1 MKNGIDLTIGQRITY
16 VSAANT
22 LDCKHAELNLS
33 GDVIKSEFDG
43 ELAFRPD
50 PAHHPALCRLG
61 FDEESMAYDGLGLDW
76 GKVFAA

>member
-16 VSAANT
+16 VIAANR

-61 FDEESMAYDGLGLDW
+61 FDEEAMAYDGLGLDW
-76 GKVFAA
+76 GKVVAA